1 MRMMRCLFL
10 SLIVCV
16 CFSSSIFSVP
26 ARAETLSAGVGAWRI
41 SSTAPEQRPL
51 IMFCSG
57 VLALVGVMSGRI
69 NP

>member
-1 MRMMRCLFL
+1 MMRCLFL
-10 SLIVCV
+10 SLIVV
-16 CFSSSIFSVP
+16 ACFSSSIP
-26 ARAETLSAGVGAWRI
+26 ARAEMTSAGVGAWKI

-57 VLALVGVMSGRI
+57 VLALVGVMSGRV

>member
-1 MRMMRCLFL
+1 MMRCLFL
-10 SLIVCV
+10 SLMVCA
-16 CFSSSIFSVP
+16 CFSSSIP
-26 ARAETLSAGVGAWRI
+26 ARAETLSAGVGAWSI

-57 VLALVGVMSGRI
+57 ILALVGVMSGRI

>member
-10 SLIVCV
+10 SLIVCA
-16 CFSSSIFSVP
+16 CFSSSRS
-26 ARAETLSAGVGAWRI
+26 ARAETSSAGVGAWRI

-57 VLALVGVMSGRI
+57 ILALVGVMSGRV

>member
-10 SLIVCV
+10 SLIVV
-16 CFSSSIFSVP
+16 ACFSSSIP
-26 ARAETLSAGVGAWRI
+26 ARAETSSAGVGAWKI

-57 VLALVGVMSGRI
+57 VLALVGVMSGRV

>member
-1 MRMMRCLFL
+1 MRMLRCLFL
-10 SLIVCV
+10 SLFVV
-16 CFSSSIFSVP
+16 ACFSSSIP
-26 ARAETLSAGVGAWRI
+26 ARAETSSAGVGAWKI

-57 VLALVGVMSGRI
+57 ILALVGVMSGRV

>member
-10 SLIVCV
+10 SLMVCA
-16 CFSSSIFSVP
+16 CFSSSIP
-26 ARAETLSAGVGAWRI
+26 ARAETSSAGVGAWSI

-57 VLALVGVMSGRI
+57 ILALVGVMSGRV